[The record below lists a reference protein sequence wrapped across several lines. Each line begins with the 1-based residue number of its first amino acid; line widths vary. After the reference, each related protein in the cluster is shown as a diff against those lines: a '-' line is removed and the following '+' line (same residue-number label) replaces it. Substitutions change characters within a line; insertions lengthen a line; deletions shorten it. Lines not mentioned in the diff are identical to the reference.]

1 MPTIRPLVEADL
13 PVTWRIARTAF
24 GTFMSAPDLE
34 AHWADRDLHSNRFR
48 SANVEAVVAEKDGVI
63 VGSNFATRWGSL
75 GFFGPVSIRPD
86 RWDGGCAQPLV
97 AAACEMFERWGVTH
111 QCLFTFPHSTKHIH
125 LYGKFGF
132 YPRFLTA
139 LMARPAQPGE
149 LPADARYGALDP
161 AARETAE
168 AAARSLADSLYNGL
182 DLTDEIRA
190 VAVQGLGDTLLLW
203 DGPSRLGGFAVCH
216 WGPAS
221 EAGADLL
228 YIKFGAV
235 RSGPGAERRFAA
247 LLDRAGALAAAA
259 GMGAVLAG
267 VNLGREEAYRQMK
280 ALGFRTQF
288 QGVAMHRGN
297 EPGYCRPGVY
307 ALDDWR

>member
-1 MPTIRPLVEADL
+1 MPTIRPLVAADL

-24 GTFMSAPDLE
+24 GTFIGVPDVE
-34 AHWADRDLHSNRFR
+34 GHWADRDLHTNRFR
-48 SANVEAVVAEKDGVI
+48 AANVEAVVAEEDGAI
-63 VGSNFATRWGSL
+63 VGSNFMTRWGSL

-86 RWDGGCAQPLV
+86 RWNGGDAQPLV
-97 AAACEMFERWGVTH
+97 AAACETFERWGVTH
-111 QCLFTFPHSTKHIH
+111 RCLFTFPHSAKHIH

-139 LMARPAQPGE
+139 VMSRPARPGA
-149 LPADARYGALDP
+149 LADNSRYGDLAPP
-161 AARETAE
+161 ARQAAK
-168 AAARSLADSLYNGL
+168 AAARTLTDSLYDGL

-190 VAVQGLGDTLLLW
+190 VAAQGLGDTLLLW
-203 DGPSRLGGFAVCH
+203 DGASRLGGFAVCH

-221 EAGADLL
+221 EAGAGLL

-235 RSGPGAERRFAA
+235 RCAAGAAERFAA
-247 LLDRAGALAAAA
+247 LLDRAGALAAAV
-259 GMGAVLAG
+259 GMKAVLAG

-280 ALGFRTQF
+280 ALGFRTQL
-288 QGVAMHRGN
+288 QGVAMHHGN
-297 EPGYCRPGVY
+297 EPGYCRPGIY